1 MSLIS
6 PLFRILIDYIILI
19 LFLHQNPKIY
29 TAGVCSGNQLK
40 ENKGGYGAV
49 IMKQGEEP
57 LQLNRG
63 YLNTTN
69 NRMDLRA
76 AIEALRRVS
85 TQSPVTVY
93 SSSQYLVTGITVW
106 IHNWIAKGKIE
117 KNGDLW
123 MELYSI
129 VSTFQDIQFIHLGIN
144 PDYGANRLATIACN
158 YPGIYADVEM
168 SYYIPM

>member
-1 MSLIS
+1 M
-6 PLFRILIDYIILI
+6 
-19 LFLHQNPKIY
+19 NNKVKIY
-29 TAGVCSGNQLK
+29 TDGACPGNHLK

-123 MELYSI
+123 MELYKI
-129 VSTFQDIQFIHLGIN
+129 VESFHDIQFMHIKGHNGNIYN
-144 PDYGANRLATIACN
+144 EEADRLATMACN
-158 YPGIYADVEM
+158 YPNLPTDIEM
-168 SYYIPM
+168 PYYIPR

>member
-1 MSLIS
+1 MNE
-6 PLFRILIDYIILI
+6 RT
-19 LFLHQNPKIY
+19 KIY

-69 NRMDLRA
+69 NRMDLKA

-123 MELYSI
+123 MELYRI
-129 VSTFQDIQFIHLGIN
+129 VITFQDIQFMHVRGHNGNIYN
-144 PDYGANRLATIACN
+144 EEADRLATMACN
-158 YPGIYADVEM
+158 YPNLPIDVE
-168 SYYIPM
+168 IPYSI

>member
-1 MSLIS
+1 MNE
-6 PLFRILIDYIILI
+6 RT
-19 LFLHQNPKIY
+19 KIY

-40 ENKGGYGAV
+40 ENKGGYGAI

-144 PDYGANRLATIACN
+144 PDYGANRLATMACN
-158 YPGIYADVEM
+158 YPGLYTDIEM